1 MRSLLPAVLSLSAA
15 SASAG
20 YFELSAN
27 GSFYKYSNGV
37 VAGEASTE
45 TTTRWGTGVA
55 YRFMQNASIEFK
67 YSKSKNTSKYAQ
79 VSQAESRLY
88 RIERTSRNDNYSVGL
103 NLDFAD
109 RKAAFRPFV
118 SGGVG
123 YMIRSENLAGTYEDT
138 LLDEGETALKFTQ
151 PDELR
156 SLSADAGL
164 GFKIFVADAVAIEI
178 SGNVIATDLDKEE
191 IYLHYSAAG
200 GLRFLF

>member
-1 MRSLLPAVLSLSAA
+1 MRQLLPLLCLLGT

-27 GSFYKYSNGV
+27 GSYYSYSNGV
-37 VAGEASTE
+37 VAGEKSTE
-45 TTTRWGTGVA
+45 TTVRWGSGIA

-67 YSKSKNTSKYAQ
+67 YSRSMNTEKYAQ

-88 RIERTSRNDNYSVGL
+88 RIKRTSQYNNYSVGL

-123 YMIRSENLAGTYEDT
+123 YMIRSEKLGGTYEDT
-138 LLDEGETALKFTQ
+138 LLDEGRTELEFNQ
-151 PDELR
+151 PDEVR

-178 SGNVIATDLDKEE
+178 SGNIIATDLDKEE
-191 IYLHYSAAG
+191 IFLHYSAAG